1 MSGEPLA
8 GAGWSLRRAGTV
20 HAAGEGA
27 RAVHARPPRA
37 PARRVRGAGLA
48 GPVGRG
54 RATAAVARGL
64 VRPVALS
71 GAEGDA
77 GGQTG
82 FAAALPA
89 RRRTTSL
96 RSI

>member
-54 RATAAVARGL
+54 RATAAVARGFVWL
-64 VRPVALS
+64 VALS
-71 GAEGDA
+71 GAEVDGGGD
-77 GGQTG
+77 TG
-82 FAAALPA
+82 FVADLSA
-89 RRRTTSL
+89 RCLTVLL
-96 RSI
+96 RCI